1 MSIKYD
7 NDFDAE
13 GFVENF
19 RAEDV
24 PPAPLTDKSEIKTE
38 SMTST
43 AKKKSKSSSE
53 GKGNF
58 SDEVEEYRAKIIDE
72 LKYRFPDMDW
82 PLIRIAPIFKSKIQ
96 MLERRCGA
104 KRANLSTFINNVL
117 EQHFA
122 DYEALIVELKKKYQD
137 DE

>member
-1 MSIKYD
+1 MGIKYD

-24 PPAPLTDKSEIKTE
+24 PPAPLDSNARASTDTN
-38 SMTST
+38 TPR
-43 AKKKSKSSSE
+43 KKKSKSISD

-58 SDEVEEYRAKIIDE
+58 SEEVEEYKAKFIDD
-72 LKYRFPDMDW
+72 LKFRFPEMDW
-82 PLIRIAPIFKSKIQ
+82 PLIRIAPVFKNKIR

-122 DYEALIVELKKKYQD
+122 DNEALIVELKKKYQED
-137 DE
+137 D